1 MFIGRANGRL
11 TERADPPVFMTS
23 ILMFDKL
30 TVFERNP

>member
-1 MFIGRANGRL
+1 MFIGRAKDRL
-11 TERADPPVFMTS
+11 RSAADPPVFMTS